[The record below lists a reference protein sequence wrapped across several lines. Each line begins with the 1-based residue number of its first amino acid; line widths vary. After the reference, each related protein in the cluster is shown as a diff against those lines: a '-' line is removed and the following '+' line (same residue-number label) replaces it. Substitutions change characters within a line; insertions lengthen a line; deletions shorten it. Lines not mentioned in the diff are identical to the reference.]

1 MDILA
6 LILGGIGLILGIII
20 CYLVLKPKLVQTAQ
34 INQDIIKKNE
44 QVQKDV
50 NA

>member
-1 MDILA
+1 MDTLA

-20 CYLVLKPKLVQTAQ
+20 CYLVLKPKLIQTAQ

>member
-6 LILGGIGLILGIII
+6 LILGGIGLVLGIII
-20 CYLVLKPKLVQTAQ
+20 CYLILRPKLVQTAQ